1 MRFSSVNCAMVICCF
16 GALSAVAQEIGYI
29 DFSGLTVR
37 ESTRHPRT
45 HGSACGSS
53 PHSRP
58 SRSQVKVTLLSLDK
72 TIYQIGEELTFE
84 VKVQNTGTAPL
95 VIPWTPHFADLEPND
110 LRAPYKYLA
119 GVVVVQFKDSKQ
131 HWFALS
137 EALYG
142 ATDVPGTLLELRPG
156 QWFTVRG
163 RERIQILVPDW
174 GRDQLNESSS
184 VETRVTA
191 GFRED
196 LGTYSPRDGG
206 SDTKQC
212 VLVGP
217 NEANELNVI
226 LAPN

>member
-1 MRFSSVNCAMVICCF
+1 MVICCF

-110 LRAPYKYLA
+110 LRAPCKYLA

-131 HWFALS
+131 HWFAS

-156 QWFTVRG
+156 QRFTVRG
-163 RERIQILVPDW
+163 RERIQILVPDR
-174 GRDQLNESSS
+174 GPDQFNESSS
-184 VETRVTA
+184 VETRVHCWFPR
-191 GFRED
+191 GF
-196 LGTYSPRDGG
+196 GHP
-206 SDTKQC
+206 
-212 VLVGP
+212 
-217 NEANELNVI
+217 
-226 LAPN
+226 

>member
-1 MRFSSVNCAMVICCF
+1 MVICCF

-29 DFSGLTVR
+29 DFSGLTDR

-58 SRSQVKVTLLSLDK
+58 SRSQVEVTLLSLDK

-131 HWFALS
+131 HWFHCLK
-137 EALYG
+137 LC
-142 ATDVPGTLLELRPG
+142 TVPRMFLAR
-156 QWFTVRG
+156 
-163 RERIQILVPDW
+163 
-174 GRDQLNESSS
+174 SSS
-184 VETRVTA
+184 FVQASGLRSEVA
-191 GFRED
+191 REFK
-196 LGTYSPRDGG
+196 Y
-206 SDTKQC
+206 
-212 VLVGP
+212 
-217 NEANELNVI
+217 
-226 LAPN
+226 